1 MSTDTST
8 PAITAVAAPP
18 METLADLRSQQSS
31 LLQRDAAGAGTAKPS
46 PGEILGFLES
56 ASKLGRSLEGE
67 DARETAQGIMDFWI
81 ARLLSEAPQAT
92 ESSRPFILE
101 ELDECS
107 AQLVADDAQQLRVE
121 AVQAARRADDIIATT
136 PPDMEGVKKL
146 KATQRLAWVP
156 GFLKPLA
163 LRVAWKDEEG
173 ALLKRLLLRF
183 VRLKENALEA
193 YTVPVTS
200 DDTIF
205 RETHAQQ
212 TLDQLIDAGVVRK
225 QEIAGTGPSSY
236 VLAHDSLITNWSF
249 LRDIVTHRKAFRELA
264 RGWENG
270 KRQPAALLTTGEQI
284 EQALDYP
291 HLDELEDAFVEAS
304 RRAGENFRRLALTL
318 VTTAVI
324 VLSGMVYWLW
334 ESNKQLEKVAT
345 ALKEANAAKDKAAI
359 ALIKANKDIQ
369 QKAAIEGVLISRLYS
384 VRETLLTPLD
394 KSGKPLRLDEPSD
407 KNTKWNWLPSE
418 NPVVSKS
425 AANRVMTVLEKV
437 TPPEFISGRPQM
449 EMFVPLET
457 SDAAFGQ
464 FIAYQTALTKPTKP
478 GDLQFQFPAR
488 VPLPR
493 RTVPDKGKKT
503 EVRYFYDGAGAKG
516 EDEDPKA
523 AAEDADK
530 PLAEEVMRRLIDAGF
545 KAEKI
550 TIVPKPDPTA
560 PENFIQVSFARGALD

>member
-8 PAITAVAAPP
+8 PGITAVAAPP

-56 ASKLGRSLEGE
+56 ASKLGRSLEDE

-121 AVQAARRADDIIATT
+121 AVQAARRADDIIAS

-146 KATQRLAWVP
+146 KAAQRFAWVP

-205 RETHAQQ
+205 RETHAQK

-225 QEIAGTGPSSY
+225 QEVAGTGPSSY

-304 RRAGENFRRLALTL
+304 RRAGENFRRLALTV

-324 VLSGMVYWLW
+324 VLSGMVYGLW
-334 ESNKQLEKVAT
+334 QSNKQL
-345 ALKEANAAKDKAAI
+345 KAASA
-359 ALIKANKDIQ
+359 ALIEANKDIQ
-369 QKAAIEGVLISRLYS
+369 QRAARAEVLVSKLYS
-384 VRETLLTPLD
+384 LRENLLTPLD
-394 KSGKPLRLDEPSD
+394 KSGKPLPLDKRPGI
-407 KNTKWNWLPSE
+407 NTKWSWLPPE
-418 NPVVSKS
+418 NPTISKI
-425 AANRVMTVLEKV
+425 AAGRVETILSDV
-437 TPPEFISGRPQM
+437 TLPDLVPGSSQM

-457 SDAAFGQ
+457 SDAAFAQ
-464 FIAYQTALTKPTKP
+464 FVTYQKALSEPTKP
-478 GDLQFQFPAR
+478 GDLKFQFPAW

-493 RTVPDKGKKT
+493 RTVPDKGEKT
-503 EVRYFYDGAGAKG
+503 EVRYFYVGAGAKG
-516 EDEDPKA
+516 EDKDPKA

-530 PLAEEVMRRLIDAGF
+530 RLADEVMRRLIDAGF

-550 TIVPKPDPTA
+550 TIVPKPDPSA

>member
-1 MSTDTST
+1 MDTST
-8 PAITAVAAPP
+8 NSITVIAAPP
-18 METLADLRSQQSS
+18 IETLAELRSQQSS

-56 ASKLGRSLEGE
+56 ASKLGRSLEDE
-67 DARETAQGIMDFWI
+67 DERETAQGIMDFWI
-81 ARLLSEAPQAT
+81 ARLLSEAPQAA

-107 AQLVADDAQQLRVE
+107 AQLVADDAQQLRIE
-121 AVQAARRADDIIATT
+121 AGQAAQRADVIIAA
-136 PPDMEGVKKL
+136 PPDLEGVKKL
-146 KATQRLAWVP
+146 KATQRFAWVP

-183 VRLKENALEA
+183 IRLKENALEA

-225 QEIAGTGPSSY
+225 QEVAGTGPSSY

-291 HLDELEDAFVEAS
+291 HLDELEDSFVEAS

-324 VLSGMVYWLW
+324 VLCGMVYWLW
-334 ESNKQLEKVAT
+334 DSNKQLT
-345 ALKEANAAKDKAAI
+345 EANAAKDKAATD
-359 ALIKANKDIQ
+359 LIEANKVIQ
-369 QKAAIEGVLISRLYS
+369 QRAALAEISISKLYS
-384 VRETLLTPLD
+384 LRDLLLIPLD
-394 KSGKPLRLDEPSD
+394 ENGRPVG
-407 KNTKWNWLPSE
+407 TKEGGAKTKQWSWPQIDS
-418 NPVVSKS
+418 PVITSVTAKK
-425 AANRVMTVLEKV
+425 VLSVLSKV
-437 TPPEFISGRPQM
+437 TPPTPTPGRPQM
-449 EMFVPLET
+449 EMFLSMEAGVAALEK
-457 SDAAFGQ
+457 AAL
-464 FIAYQTALTKPTKP
+464 YQTAFTTPKNPDESL
-478 GDLQFQFPAR
+478 FEFPAR

-493 RTVPDKGKKT
+493 RVVPDKIT
-503 EVRYFYDGAGAKG
+503 EVRYYYVGAGPKG
-516 EDEDPKA
+516 EASEPQR

-530 PLAEEVMRRLIDAGF
+530 KLADEVMRRLIAEGF
-545 KAEKI
+545 SAEKL
-550 TIVPKPDPTA
+550 IVIPTADPSA
-560 PENFIQVSFARGALD
+560 PENFIQLVFARGALD